1 MIVCEEGTLL
11 LQANGG
17 MTIFRKGKVVEN
29 ESMPEVAP
37 RHHWEDWA
45 DNCLGDKKPLWTPF
59 QIGVRITEPA
69 LLAVK
74 ATRYPGQ
81 ELLWDASKHRFTN
94 HDAANEE
101 ILKRSYRKG
110 FAPPGL
116 G

>member
-1 MIVCEEGTLL
+1 M
-11 LQANGG
+11 
-17 MTIFRKGKVVEN
+17 
-29 ESMPEVAP
+29 
-37 RHHWEDWA
+37 
-45 DNCLGDKKPLWTPF
+45 
-59 QIGVRITEPA
+59 RITEPA